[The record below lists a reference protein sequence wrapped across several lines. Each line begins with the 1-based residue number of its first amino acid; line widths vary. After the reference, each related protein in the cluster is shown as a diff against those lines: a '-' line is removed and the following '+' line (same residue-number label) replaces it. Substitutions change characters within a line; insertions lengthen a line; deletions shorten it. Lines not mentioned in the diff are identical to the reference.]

1 MAHACNPR
9 TQEAETGL
17 SRLHCKFQTNLGYGE
32 PLSKK
37 KKKLFAGVEGQVAE
51 AGTLRRCH
59 CGKANSPGMGKERV
73 FCGCVT
79 CMWKWDRS
87 AGAEIFGQSPG
98 LKGL

>member
-37 KKKLFAGVEGQVAE
+37 KKALCRCGRTSSGGRDTEKVSLWQSQQSRNGEGACLLWLCDLYVEVGQI
-51 AGTLRRCH
+51 
-59 CGKANSPGMGKERV
+59 S
-73 FCGCVT
+73 
-79 CMWKWDRS
+79 RS
-87 AGAEIFGQSPG
+87 
-98 LKGL
+98 